1 MSVAYLKQQ
10 INDLKEANVK
20 LQEDVKRLQGQVK
33 LLKEYADRYKPPIG
47 QSYRPYQPGIL

>member
-47 QSYRPYQPGIL
+47 QSFKTYQPGIL

>member
-10 INDLKEANVK
+10 ITELQEANVK
-20 LQEDVKRLQGQVK
+20 LQEDVKKLKGQVK

-47 QSYRPYQPGIL
+47 ESFKPYQPGIL